1 MRSSIACARCRRSK
15 VKCINNGVNTT
26 CRACETSGRECT
38 YPPPATGGSGGVAKR
53 ESMLPGQ
60 PTTDGPPHGEVSH
73 TRPFKY
79 TCPTRICFE
88 ETGIVADFT
97 KAFHQIWPFH
107 ACSSPRGST
116 FDIHALVV
124 HTSASLLENNK
135 FVQFHQAV
143 FICSRLVHLLT
154 RIDTSAP
161 SSKENHS
168 PYVKPYII
176 SQGKPTAAG
185 RCFRS
190 YTIDSEDLD

>member
-38 YPPPATGGSGGVAKR
+38 YPPPATGGSGGVARK
-53 ESMLPGQ
+53 ENMLPGQ
-60 PTTDGPPHGEVSH
+60 PTTDGPPHGEVSR

-79 TCPTRICFE
+79 TCPAYICFE
-88 ETGIVADFT
+88 DTGIVVDST
-97 KAFHQIWPFH
+97 KVFHQIWPFR
-107 ACSSPRGST
+107 ACLSPRGLT
-116 FDIHALVV
+116 FNIHAFVV
-124 HTSASLLENNK
+124 HTNASLLKNNK
-135 FVQFHQAV
+135 FVQFHQVV

-154 RIDTSAP
+154 GIDTSAP
-161 SSKENHS
+161 SSKENYS
-168 PYVKPYII
+168 PYVKPFII